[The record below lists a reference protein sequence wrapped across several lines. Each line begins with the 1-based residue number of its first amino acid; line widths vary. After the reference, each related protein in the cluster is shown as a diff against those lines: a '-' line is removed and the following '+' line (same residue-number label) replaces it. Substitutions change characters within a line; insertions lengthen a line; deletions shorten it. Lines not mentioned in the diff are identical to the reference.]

1 MTTEL
6 PQPNTETLDESGRTA
21 HRFVS
26 VAATCFFH
34 GFASLVLTAFV
45 SLPAIDW
52 TRIEMLWESYALLG
66 FEPNWFRIALHI
78 GLGACLWAM
87 LVIAYLLVQQ
97 RRSESRELTRLVQ
110 RARGTVMMEFLIIL
124 VPMLLMASGL
134 AQLAMLNVTA
144 VLADLAVFNAA
155 RTVFVWA
162 PEVNQPRYESAYGD
176 IQIRDRARTIASMA
190 LAPSAPSDY
199 YLGRSVT
206 PGSSNYYRRQR
217 AILVGAFMPDTT
229 PSSFNFEWSGG
240 QTALTG
246 GGAFDIGAG
255 PGGPV
260 GANVTYALAF
270 DKSGFKWRAARK
282 MTQAEWG
289 LYHDFQTI
297 CPTMCDQ
304 VNPAESGVHFVY
316 WYNIVFPWFGYLWGT
331 FENVGMRRGWYA
343 KIERRHTFPA
353 QPMP

>member
-1 MTTEL
+1 MS
-6 PQPNTETLDESGRTA
+6 QSSKDDEQQTKTSA
-21 HRFVS
+21 HRVTS
-26 VAATCFFH
+26 IAATCFFH
-34 GFASLVLTAFV
+34 GFASIVLTAFV
-45 SLPAIDW
+45 SLPTIDW
-52 TRIEMLWESYALLG
+52 TRVQMLWESYAVYG
-66 FEPNWFRIALHI
+66 FEPNWLRLALHL
-78 GLGACLWAM
+78 GLGACLWAII
-87 LVIAYLLVQQ
+87 VIAYMLVKQ
-97 RRSESRELTRLVQ
+97 RRDESRSLTRVVKK
-110 RARGTVMMEFLIIL
+110 ARGTVMMEFLIIL
-124 VPMLLMASGL
+124 VPMLLMTSGL

-162 PEVNQPRYESAYGD
+162 PEVNQPRYESNHGQ

-190 LAPSAPSDY
+190 LAPTAPSDY

-217 AILVGAFMPDTT
+217 AIVVGAFMPDTT
-229 PSSFNFEWSGG
+229 PSSFNYEWSGG

-246 GGAFDIGAG
+246 GGAFDLDVD

-260 GANVTYALAF
+260 GETVTYALAF
-270 DKSGFKWRAARK
+270 DTTGFKWRAARK

-289 LYHDFQTI
+289 LYHEFDTI
-297 CPTMCDQ
+297 CPTACDE
-304 VNPAESGVHFVY
+304 VNGSESGVHFTY
-316 WYNIVFPWFGYLWGT
+316 WYNIVFPWFGYLWGD
-331 FENVGMRRGWYA
+331 FETVGQRTGWYA